1 MNSTS
6 LSLLQRLQSGTDA
19 VSWDQLLDIY
29 KPLIWGWLRRQNTPI
44 QDAEDL
50 TQDVLAIL
58 LKELPLFKHNGQK
71 GAFRAWLRNITANRL
86 RVYWR
91 SGKGTTTV
99 ADYRSLADQL
109 EDAAS
114 EMSQQWDR
122 QHDQYVLRKM
132 LSQME
137 QEFEPKTLTAFRKV
151 ALEGAKPEDV
161 AAEVGMTVVA
171 IYIAK
176 SRVLRRLREIGES
189 LID

>member
-6 LSLLQRLQSGTDA
+6 LSLLQRLRTGTDA
-19 VSWDQLLDIY
+19 VSWEQLLDIY
-29 KPLIWGWLRRQNTPI
+29 KPLIWGWLRRQSTPI

-58 LKELPLFKHNGQK
+58 VKELPKFEHNGQK

-99 ADYRSLADQL
+99 ADYQSLADQL

-137 QEFEPKTLTAFRKV
+137 QEFEPKTLTAFRRV

-161 AAEVGMTVVA
+161 AKEVGMTVVA